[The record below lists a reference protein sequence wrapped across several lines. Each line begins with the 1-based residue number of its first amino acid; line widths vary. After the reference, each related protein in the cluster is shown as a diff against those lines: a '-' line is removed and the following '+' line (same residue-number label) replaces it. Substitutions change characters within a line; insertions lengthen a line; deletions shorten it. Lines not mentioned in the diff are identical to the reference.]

1 MTRPNS
7 TEAQIIS
14 SKYYIN
20 SGFWLNTGLLSA
32 LSSNSVITLS
42 STASPNAFTIRLS
55 HQSTCSFFRE
65 TSLPF
70 IWLIPLVLLGL
81 FRNTGLF
88 KPYLDL
94 GTFCFQKRY
103 NQRWCICLFQLQLK
117 QGAQICWKGLRL
129 CYCMV
134 MLYHCSPLL
143 CIYIFQTFLRTK
155 SFM

>member
-20 SGFWLNTGLLSA
+20 SGFWLNTGLLSV

-42 STASPNAFTIRLS
+42 GTASPNAFTIRLS
-55 HQSTCSFFRE
+55 HQSTCSFYME

-70 IWLIPLVLLGL
+70 IWLIPLVLRGL
-81 FRNTGLF
+81 FRNTGLL

-94 GTFCFQKRY
+94 GTFCFEKRY
-103 NQRWCICLFQLQLK
+103 NQKWWICLSKLQLK
-117 QGAQICWKGLRL
+117 KEAQTCWKKSTCMLL
-129 CYCMV
+129 CMYTTFQ
-134 MLYHCSPLL
+134 PLL
-143 CIYIFQTFLRTK
+143 WIYIFQTFLRIK